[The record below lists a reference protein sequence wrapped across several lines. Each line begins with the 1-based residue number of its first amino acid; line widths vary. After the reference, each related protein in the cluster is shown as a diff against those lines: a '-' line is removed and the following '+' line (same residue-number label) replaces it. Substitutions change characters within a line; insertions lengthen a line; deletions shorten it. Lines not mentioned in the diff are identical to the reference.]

1 MQHMT
6 ATFLLASMLALG
18 ACKGSGGKSEGID
31 IGRNEPRAETPEV
44 QAADGGMGQ
53 PALAA
58 GLNIPLETLGYS
70 EKEYFLSGTAR
81 SYLSRAGQVLTEDGL
96 WDIEAGTAAPYVTR
110 AVVYRP
116 LAAANFNGTVI
127 VEWMN
132 VTSGS
137 DVSPVLIYT
146 HNELIREGYVLV
158 SLSAQ
163 AAGVESTKALD
174 PERYTRLQHPG
185 DNHSYDIFSQVG
197 QAVWDH
203 ADLLLDG
210 LIPQRVIGAGESQ
223 SSYRLVTYAN
233 AVHPLVTVYDG
244 FLLHSRLAKPAPLAT
259 EGDVPGS
266 TAIRPNLGVPVLVFQ
281 TEADINEVTR
291 QSETSTY
298 RLWEVAGTA
307 HFDAYGGGAGLTDT
321 GDGQGAVLAV
331 QALLSPPK
339 SVFGLIT
346 CDKPINAGPMNFVL
360 SAAIHALDKWVRTG
374 NPPATANQLQA
385 IDFTL
390 YSPRLERDASGNA
403 LGGIRTPFVDV
414 PLAVLSGAGN
424 SGGNGFCGLFGTT
437 TPYNATELDTRYPT
451 QQVFVN
457 AWTAAT
463 EEAVD
468 KGFFRPADG
477 QALIDAA
484 KRVQISPDI

>member
-1 MQHMT
+1 M
-6 ATFLLASMLALG
+6 
-18 ACKGSGGKSEGID
+18 K
-31 IGRNEPRAETPEV
+31 
-44 QAADGGMGQ
+44 
-53 PALAA
+53 
-58 GLNIPLETLGYS
+58 
-70 EKEYFLSGTAR
+70 
-81 SYLSRAGQVLTEDGL
+81 
-96 WDIEAGTAAPYVTR
+96 
-110 AVVYRP
+110 
-116 LAAANFNGTVI
+116 
-127 VEWMN
+127 WMN

-146 HNELIREGYVLV
+146 HNELIGEGYVLV

-174 PERYTRLQHPG
+174 PERYTRLQHPR

-223 SSYRLVTYAN
+223 SAYRLVTYAN

-244 FLLHSRLAKPAPLAT
+244 FLLHSRLANPAPLFA
-259 EGDVPGS
+259 EGDVSGS
-266 TAIRPNLGVPVLVFQ
+266 TAIRPDLGVPVLVFQ
-281 TEADINEVTR
+281 TETDINEVTR
-291 QSETSTY
+291 QPETSTY

-321 GDGQGAVLAV
+321 GDGQGAVLAI
-331 QALLSPPK
+331 QTLLNPPS
-339 SVFGLIT
+339 SVFGFIK

-437 TPYNATELDTRYPT
+437 TPYNAAELDARYPT

-468 KGFFRPADG
+468 KGFIRPADG